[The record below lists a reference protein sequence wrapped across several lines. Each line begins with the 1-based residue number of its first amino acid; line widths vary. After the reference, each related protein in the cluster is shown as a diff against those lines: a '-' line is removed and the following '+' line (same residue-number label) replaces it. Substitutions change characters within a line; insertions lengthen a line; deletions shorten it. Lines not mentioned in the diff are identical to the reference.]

1 MIDNIYA
8 YAYISS
14 ASTTQIVSGA
24 CTLGRVIIPN
34 TLVGTIKIIDNTAG
48 STANVATFGAGSPA
62 GTYAFDVTLGSGLRV
77 ITSSSSDLITITF
90 KTH

>member
-8 YAYISS
+8 YYYISS
-14 ASTTQIVSGA
+14 ASTNQIITGA
-24 CTLGRVIIPN
+24 CTLGRIIIPN
-34 TLVGTIKIIDNTAG
+34 TLVGTIKVIDNTAG
-48 STANVATFGAGSPA
+48 STANVATFGI
-62 GTYAFDVTLGSGLRV
+62 GTTPSTYIFEVTCGTGLRV